1 MATTTIIP
9 LHAGGRAV
17 ATALGIS
24 IDYIDNPDKTEQG
37 EWVTAYGCDPLI
49 ADKEFAFSKNQYALV
64 TGRSQGNRD
73 VIGYHLRISFKP
85 CETDAATANK
95 IGYDLAMK
103 LTHGNHA
110 FICCTHTDKSHI
122 HSHIVINSTS
132 IDCTRKFRNFK
143 GSAFAIR
150 RIADHLCLENR
161 LSIIEKPKPSR
172 GSYAN
177 WQGDTKPPTN
187 REKLEQMI
195 DAALENAKN
204 FEAFIATIK
213 KSGCEVK
220 RGKHLAFKIPGA
232 ERFARCKSLG
242 DDYSEEAIR
251 ERISGKRT
259 VKPGPKVK
267 EVVIVAAVSYRPS
280 LLIDIQTKLQQAHSP
295 GFEHYATIYN
305 LKEMARTLIYLK
317 DKGIDS
323 YDELK
328 VKANYATSDFN
339 SKQSRIKEMES
350 RQKEISDLQKQIGTY
365 SKTKDYYA
373 DYVRLKKVKLT
384 SFQKFR
390 NAEHPADA
398 FYDVHRT
405 DIILCEAAKRFFN
418 EQGYGKNKKL
428 PSIQALK
435 TEYAV
440 LEKEKRQLYGGHK
453 DRREEMIGLKTALHN
468 VDMFLGEPRQ
478 QTKNRSH
485 DRSL

>member
-17 ATALGIS
+17 ATALGLS
-24 IDYIDNPDKTEQG
+24 IDYIENPDKTEQG
-37 EWVTAYGCDPLI
+37 EWVTAYCCDPLI

-64 TGRSQGNRD
+64 TGRSQGTRD

-85 CETDAATANK
+85 GETDAPTANK
-95 IGYDLAMK
+95 IGYELAMK

-110 FICCTHTDKSHI
+110 FVCCTHVDKAHV

-132 IDCTRKFRNFK
+132 LDCARKFRNFK

-150 RIADHLCLENR
+150 KIADHLCLENG
-161 LSIIEKPKPSR
+161 LSIIEKPRPSR

-177 WQGDTKPPTN
+177 WQGDAKPPTN

-195 DAALENAKN
+195 DAALENAKD
-204 FEAFIATIK
+204 FEAFIAAMR

-259 VKPGPKVK
+259 VKPRPKTK

-305 LKEMARTLIYLK
+305 LKEIARTLIYLK

-323 YDELK
+323 YSELK
-328 VKANYATSDFN
+328 VKANSATSDFN
-339 SKQSRIKEMES
+339 DKQIRIKEIES
-350 RQKEISDLQKQIGTY
+350 RQKEISELQKQIGTY

-373 DYVRLKKVKLT
+373 EYNKLKKYQPTKWE
-384 SFQKFR
+384 KFR
-390 NAEHPADA
+390 NASHPADD
-398 FYDVHRT
+398 YYEVHRA
-405 DIILCEAAKRFFN
+405 DIILCEAAKKHFN

-428 PSIQALK
+428 PSIQTLK

-453 DRREEMIGLKTALHN
+453 DRREEMIGLKTALQN
-468 VDMFLGEPRQ
+468 VDMFLGEPPQ
-478 QTKNRSH
+478 LVKNRSH
-485 DRSL
+485 DRSR